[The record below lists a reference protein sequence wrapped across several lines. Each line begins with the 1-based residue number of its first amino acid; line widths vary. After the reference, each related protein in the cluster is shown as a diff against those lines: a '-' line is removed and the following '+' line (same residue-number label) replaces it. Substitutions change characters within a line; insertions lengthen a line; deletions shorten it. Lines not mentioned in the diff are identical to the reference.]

1 MKSLAFALAL
11 VVGSIVAPALAL
23 ADAPADQV
31 LNDASQTADIDC
43 GEGGNVTINGA
54 SNTLTLTGTC
64 GLVSLNGASNTVS
77 IVAASSVEL
86 HGTANTLT
94 VTAADK
100 IMVTG
105 SGNKVSYGRKG
116 LTTKRPKLAKLGV
129 RNKYKVLK

>member
-1 MKSLAFALAL
+1 MKYLPFALAL
-11 VVGSIVAPALAL
+11 LVGPALAL
-23 ADAPADQV
+23 ADAPADQI
-31 LNDASQTADIDC
+31 LNDASQTSGIDC

-54 SNTLTLTGTC
+54 TNTLTLTGTC

-94 VTAADK
+94 VTAADTST
-100 IMVTG
+100 ITG

-116 LTTKRPKLAKLGV
+116 LTTKRPKLVKLGV
-129 RNKYKVLK
+129 RNKYKALK